1 MSGMNLTSRYLFNEI
16 PDDQKKIEEFGHKA
30 CNLSLA
36 KKWQF
41 PVPDTVFLSGDLVK
55 EIFEKKYVPAEVL
68 SHFKNKLLAIRPSP
82 VIDLST
88 KNEPFLY
95 IGLDDQSYDVL
106 QKRVGIK
113 KAYEIYLS
121 FLKMFSLNVY
131 NLDLENCVELRNL
144 LEHSKSL
151 EPVLEESSI
160 EKINRIKQLISVETG
175 SQFPRNISQQL
186 IEVINSIYK
195 SWISPTQKIL
205 REVSGRKREEL
216 LPIILQ
222 EMHYGFEDKPLV
234 NFKVKNFDNKTG
246 KSSYQCMRLDKSDEK
261 LSFSPV
267 SEEEISK
274 LLKFTSL
281 RNLIGSLTNKVK
293 SPLEVSF
300 LLDGDTLFLIGL
312 KEVALPQKKFIE
324 FVVSSVQQKII
335 EKEDGLLLINPEY
348 LDIFL
353 HPSVS
358 EDINLRAALLGVP
371 ASPGAAS
378 GRVAMSTNKVIEYNS
393 TETDAIL
400 IKSETIS
407 DDINAMSLSKG
418 VLTVKGGMTSHAAVI
433 ARGMGIPCIVGARN
447 VVFKE
452 KEKILILDDGNVIS
466 EGDEIT
472 IDGST
477 GAIYLEKVKLRP
489 PETTTTFSTLLQW
502 AGEFCDIQIRANAD
516 TVEEAKV
523 ALFYEVDGI
532 GLCRTEHMFT
542 DANRINLVRQMIL
555 TNSDE
560 ERVSIIERLLPIQK
574 EDFIELF
581 KEMSSLPVTI
591 RLLDPPLH
599 EFLPNSQQEIQ
610 RTAKLMAITEQKLA
624 DRIKDLSEFNPMLG
638 TRGVRLGVMV
648 PEIYDMQVQAIFLAA
663 IEVFREHKVVVN
675 PEIMIPLISA
685 NKEVDLVRDR
695 IRRVFSQ
702 LNKDNFVDLK
712 YKLGVMVETPR
723 AALRA
728 GDIAQSCDFLSFGTN
743 DLTQMTYGLSR
754 DDSNRFMK
762 EYIEK
767 ELFSSDPFKTIDVE
781 GVGELLKI
789 AVQRARNTNSRIVTG
804 LCGEHGGDPS
814 SISFC
819 RSVGFEYI
827 SCSPYRVPIARLAAA
842 QSRIRNLN

>member
-151 EPVLEESSI
+151 EPVLEESSL
-160 EKINRIKQLISVETG
+160 EKINRIKQLISVETE

-222 EMHYGFEDKPLV
+222 EMHYGIEDKPLV

-663 IEVFREHKVVVN
+663 IEVFREYKVVVN

-789 AVQRARNTNSRIVTG
+789 AVQRARNTNSQIVTG

>member
-1 MSGMNLTSRYLFNEI
+1 MSGMNLTSRYLYNEI
-16 PDDQKKIEEFGHKA
+16 PDEQKKIEEFGHKA

-131 NLDLENCVELRNL
+131 NLDLENCVELQNL
-144 LEHSKSL
+144 LEHAKSL
-151 EPVLEESSI
+151 EPVLEESSL
-160 EKINRIKQLISVETG
+160 EKINRIKQLISVETE

-222 EMHYGFEDKPLV
+222 EMHYGIEDKPLV

-663 IEVFREHKVVVN
+663 IEVFREYKVVVN

-789 AVQRARNTNSRIVTG
+789 AVQRARNTNSQIVTG

-842 QSRIRNLN
+842 QSRLRNLN

>member
-1 MSGMNLTSRYLFNEI
+1 MSGMNLTSKYLFNEI

-144 LEHSKSL
+144 LDHAKSL
-151 EPVLEESSI
+151 EPVLEESSL
-160 EKINRIKQLISVETG
+160 EKINRIKQLISEETE

-222 EMHYGFEDKPLV
+222 EMHYGIEDKPLV

-246 KSSYQCMRLDKSDEK
+246 KSIYQCMRSDKSNEK

-293 SPLEVSF
+293 SPIEVSF
-300 LLDGDTLFLIGL
+300 LLDADTLFLIGL

-452 KEKILILDDGNVIS
+452 KEKILILDDGNIIS

-663 IEVFREHKVVVN
+663 IEVFREYKVVVN

-789 AVQRARNTNSRIVTG
+789 AVQRARNTNSQIVTG

>member
-1 MSGMNLTSRYLFNEI
+1 MSSVELTARYWFNEI
-16 PDDQKKIEEFGHKA
+16 PDDEKKIDEFGHKA
-30 CNLSLA
+30 CKISLA

-41 PVPDTVFLSGDLVK
+41 AVPDTVFLSGDLVK
-55 EIFEKKYVPAEVL
+55 EIFEKKHIPAEIL
-68 SHFKNKLLAIRPSP
+68 SHLKNKLLAIRPSP
-82 VIDLST
+82 VMDQFK

-95 IGLDDQSYDVL
+95 IGLDDQSYDAL
-106 QKRVGIK
+106 RHRVGLN
-113 KAYEIYLS
+113 KASEIYLS
-121 FLKMFSLNVY
+121 FLRMFALNVY
-131 NLDLENCVELRNL
+131 SLDLENCHELRGL
-144 LEHSKSL
+144 LESLKSR
-151 EPVLEESSI
+151 EPVFVETSLR
-160 EKINRIKQLISVETG
+160 KISRIKQLISIETG
-175 SQFPRNISQQL
+175 ANFPRNTSEQL
-186 IEVINSIYK
+186 IEVINLIYK
-195 SWISPTQKIL
+195 RWISPTQRIL
-205 REVSGRKREEL
+205 RDVSGRKSDEL
-216 LPIILQ
+216 IPLILQ
-222 EMHYGFEDKPLV
+222 EMRSGFEDKPV
-234 NFKVKNFDNKTG
+234 EYFKVKNFDDKTG
-246 KSSYQCMRLDKSDEK
+246 KSSYQCVRSVKNIERSSLNQVREEQVAKALK
-261 LSFSPV
+261 LK
-267 SEEEISK
+267 K
-274 LLKFTSL
+274 LH
-281 RNLIGSLTNKVK
+281 NLIINLTKKVK
-293 SPLEVSF
+293 SPLEVNF
-300 LLDGDTLFLIGL
+300 LLEEDTLFLIGL
-312 KEVALPQKKFIE
+312 REVALPQKKFIE
-324 FVVSSVQQKII
+324 FVVTSVQEKII
-335 EKEDGLLLINPEY
+335 KKEDGLLLINPEY

-358 EDINLRAALLGVP
+358 EEIKPRVALLGVP

-378 GRVAMSTNKVIEYNS
+378 GKVAMSTNKVIEYNS

-400 IKSETIS
+400 IKTETIS
-407 DDINAMSLSKG
+407 DDINAMALSQG

-452 KEKILILDDGNVIS
+452 QEKIIILEDGNVIL

-489 PETTTTFSTLLQW
+489 PETTSTFSTLLQW
-502 AGEFCDIQIRANAD
+502 TDEFCDIQIRANAD

-523 ALFYEVDGI
+523 ALFYKVDGI
-532 GLCRTEHMFT
+532 GLCRTEHMFA
-542 DANRINLVRQMIL
+542 DSSRINLVRQMIL

-560 ERVSIIERLLPIQK
+560 ERGSIIERLLPIQK

-581 KEMSSLPVTI
+581 KEMSGLPVTI
-591 RLLDPPLH
+591 RLLDLPLH

-610 RTAKLMAITEQKLA
+610 RTAKLMAITEQQLA
-624 DRIKDLSEFNPMLG
+624 ARIKDLSEFNPMLG

-663 IEVFREHKVVVN
+663 IEVFKKHKIVVN

-695 IRRVFSQ
+695 IEKVFSK
-702 LNKDNFVDLK
+702 LNKNSFADLK

-728 GDIAQSCDFLSFGTN
+728 GDIARSCDFLSFGTN

-762 EYIEK
+762 EYVEK

-789 AVQRARNTNSRIVTG
+789 AVRRARNTNSKIVTG

-814 SISFC
+814 SINFC

-842 QSRIRNLN
+842 QSRIRNAN

>member
-1 MSGMNLTSRYLFNEI
+1 MKAVKLTSKYLFNEI
-16 PDDQKKIEEFGHKA
+16 PDLEKKIDTFGHKA
-30 CNLSLA
+30 CKISLA

-41 PVPDTVFLSGDLVK
+41 VVPETVFLSGDLVK
-55 EIFEKKYVPAEVL
+55 EIFEKRHIPKEILAHL
-68 SHFKNKLLAIRPSP
+68 KNKLIAIRPSP
-82 VIDLST
+82 VADQFK
-88 KNEPFLY
+88 KNGSFLY
-95 IGLDDQSYDVL
+95 IGLDDQSFDTL
-106 QKRVGIK
+106 RHSVGVK
-113 KAYEIYLS
+113 SALEIYLT
-121 FLKMFSLNVY
+121 FLKMFALTVY
-131 NLDLENCVELRNL
+131 NLDLENCDELKKL
-144 LEHSKSL
+144 LESLKSP
-151 EPVLEESSI
+151 EQPIVESSLR
-160 EKINRIKQLISVETG
+160 KISRIKQLISLETG
-175 SQFPRNISQQL
+175 SNFPKNTSEQL
-186 IEVINSIYK
+186 VEVIISIYK
-195 SWISPTQKIL
+195 KWTSTTQRIL
-205 REVSGRKREEL
+205 RDVSGRKSDEL
-216 LPIILQ
+216 IPVILQ
-222 EMHYGFEDKPLV
+222 EMHFALKNKPV
-234 NFKVKNFDNKTG
+234 EYFRVKNFDDRTG
-246 KSSYQCMRLDKSDEK
+246 KMGFQCFRLDNRVERSSSD
-261 LSFSPV
+261 LV
-267 SEEEISK
+267 GEEEVGNTPKVNK
-274 LLKFTSL
+274 LQ
-281 RNLIGSLTNKVK
+281 NLIESLTKKVK
-293 SPLEVSF
+293 SPLEVNF
-300 LLDGDTLFLIGL
+300 LVGEDTLLLIGL
-312 KEVALPQKKFIE
+312 KEIALPQKAFIE
-324 FVVSSVQQKII
+324 FVVSSVQEKII

-348 LDIFL
+348 LNIFL

-358 EDINLRAALLGVP
+358 EEIKPRVALLGVP

-378 GRVAMSTNKVIEYNS
+378 GKVAMSTNKVIEYNS

-407 DDINAMSLSKG
+407 DDINAMSLSQG

-433 ARGMGIPCIVGARN
+433 ARGMGIPCIVGLRD

-452 KEKILILDDGNVIS
+452 QEKIIMLEDGNIIS
-466 EGDEIT
+466 EGDDIT

-489 PETTTTFSTLLQW
+489 PETTGSFNTLLKW
-502 AGEFCDIQIRANAD
+502 ADEFCDIQIRANAD

-542 DANRINLVRQMIL
+542 DSNRINLVRQMIL

-560 ERVSIIERLLPIQK
+560 ERGSIIERLLPIQK

-581 KEMSSLPVTI
+581 KEMSNLPVTI

-599 EFLPNSQQEIQ
+599 EFLPNSQKEIQ
-610 RTAKLMAITEQKLA
+610 RTAEIMAITQQQLS

-663 IEVFREHKVVVN
+663 IEVFKKHQIVVN

-685 NKEVDLVRDR
+685 NKEVDLVRDS
-695 IRRVFSQ
+695 IEKVFLQ
-702 LNKDNFVDLK
+702 LNKNSSVDLK

-728 GDIAQSCDFLSFGTN
+728 GDIAKSCDFLSFGTN

-762 EYIEK
+762 EYLEK
-767 ELFSSDPFKTIDVE
+767 ELFSSDPFKTIDIE

-789 AVQRARNTNSRIVTG
+789 AVQRARNTNSKIVTG

-842 QSRIRNLN
+842 QSRIRNAN

>member
-1 MSGMNLTSRYLFNEI
+1 MSFIKLTSRYFFNEI
-16 PDDQKKIEEFGHKA
+16 PENKKKLDQFGHKA
-30 CNLSLA
+30 CKISLA

-41 PVPDTVFLSGDLVK
+41 AVPDTVFLSGDLVK
-55 EIFEKKYVPAEVL
+55 EIFEKKHIPAEIL
-68 SHFKNKLLAIRPSP
+68 LHLKGKFLAIRPSP
-82 VIDLST
+82 VIDQFK

-95 IGLDDQSYDVL
+95 IGLEDESYDVL
-106 QKRVGIK
+106 RHRVGVK
-113 KAYEIYLS
+113 KASEIYLR
-121 FLKMFSLNVY
+121 FLRMFALTVY
-131 NLDLENCVELRNL
+131 SLDLENCDELRGL
-144 LEHSKSL
+144 LESSKSQ
-151 EPVLEESSI
+151 EPVSVENSLS
-160 EKINRIKQLISVETG
+160 KISRIKQLISLEMG
-175 SQFPRNISQQL
+175 SSFPKNTSDQL
-186 IEVINSIYK
+186 IEVIDSIYK
-195 SWISPTQKIL
+195 SWISPTQRIL
-205 REVSGRKREEL
+205 RDVSGRKSDEL
-216 LPIILQ
+216 IPVILQ
-222 EMHYGFEDKPLV
+222 EMQFGLEDKPV
-234 NFKVKNFDNKTG
+234 EYFKVQNFDDKTG
-246 KSSYQCMRLDKSDEK
+246 KSSYKCFRSDKNMDRSS
-261 LSFSPV
+261 LNQV
-267 SEEEISK
+267 SEEAVGKALK
-274 LLKFTSL
+274 LKKLH
-281 RNLIGSLTNKVK
+281 NLIQSLTKKVK
-293 SPLEVSF
+293 SPLEVDF
-300 LLDGDTLFLIGL
+300 LLDEDTLFLIGL
-312 KEVALPQKKFIE
+312 REVALPQKKFIE
-324 FVVSSVQQKII
+324 FVVSSVQEKII
-335 EKEDGLLLINPEY
+335 EKKDGLLLINPEY

-358 EDINLRAALLGVP
+358 EDVKPRVALLGVP

-378 GRVAMSTNKVIEYNS
+378 GKVAMSTNKVIEYNS
-393 TETDAIL
+393 TETGAIL
-400 IKSETIS
+400 IKTETIS
-407 DDINAMSLSKG
+407 DDINAMSLSQG

-433 ARGMGIPCIVGARN
+433 ARGMGIPCVVGVRN
-447 VVFKE
+447 VVVKE
-452 KEKILILDDGNVIS
+452 QEKIIILDDGNVIS

-489 PETTTTFSTLLQW
+489 PETTSTFSTLLHW
-502 AGEFCDIQIRANAD
+502 ADEFCDIQIRANAD

-523 ALFYEVDGI
+523 ALFYKVDGI

-542 DANRINLVRQMIL
+542 DFNRINLVRQMIL
-555 TNSDE
+555 TNSNE
-560 ERVSIIERLLPIQK
+560 ERGSIIERLLPIQK
-574 EDFIELF
+574 DDFIELF
-581 KEMSSLPVTI
+581 REMSSLPVTI

-599 EFLPNSQQEIQ
+599 EFLPNSQQEIL
-610 RTAKLMAITEQKLA
+610 RTAKLMAISEQQLA

-663 IEVFREHKVVVN
+663 IEVFKKYQIVVN

-685 NKEVDLVRDR
+685 NKEVELVRDS
-695 IRRVFSQ
+695 IEKVFLQ
-702 LNKDNFVDLK
+702 LNEDSSVDLK

-754 DDSNRFMK
+754 DDSNRFMR
-762 EYIEK
+762 EYLEK

-789 AVQRARNTNSRIVTG
+789 AVQRARNTNSKIVTG

-842 QSRIRNLN
+842 QSRIRNAN